1 MLSRNTLAQ
10 SDRSKRLAST
20 VRYSLAFAV
29 LVTACVGG
37 TCAVAQDMVRE
48 GGKVEL
54 NNTIPFEQRGVSVD
68 QNLGDEVP
76 LNLPLID
83 ANGKPAKTGY
93 FIDGRKPTIVTLNY
107 SNCPML
113 CNIQLTGLT
122 NSLNKLDLKIGRDF
136 RILTV
141 SIDPTESTKRIAET
155 KQLYVKELIKN
166 HPNVAEG
173 WEFCT
178 ARQPIITR
186 LAKVLGFNYK
196 YDRANKQYNHPAM
209 LAFVSPEGVISR
221 YSLKVDF
228 PPKQLRMALV
238 EAGEGTVGSKVD
250 QFILWC
256 YSYDP
261 DSNSYTPMAFR
272 IMKLAGATTI
282 CLMLACLAPYWVGR
296 KRDPNEQQSAESDES
311 DLSDENSNTISE

>member
-1 MLSRNTLAQ
+1 MKLTQ
-10 SDRSKRLAST
+10 SDRLGQIALT
-20 VRYSLAFAV
+20 FRYAFALAV
-29 LVTACVGG
+29 LVTV
-37 TCAVAQDMVRE
+37 CADERCALAQDIVRE
-48 GGKVEL
+48 GDNVEL
-54 NNTIPFEQRGVSVD
+54 NNSVPFEQRGVGVD
-68 QNLGDEVP
+68 QNLGDQIP

-83 ANGKPAKTGY
+83 SEGDPAKIGY
-93 FIDGRKPTIVTLNY
+93 FIDGKKPTIVTLNY

-113 CNIQLTGLT
+113 CNVQLTRLT
-122 NSLNKLDLKIGRDF
+122 ESLDKLDLKIGEDF

-141 SIDPTESTKRIAET
+141 SIDPAESTARIAET
-155 KQLYVKELIKN
+155 KKHYTDELIEN

-186 LAKVLGFNYK
+186 LAKVLGFKYK

-221 YSLKVDF
+221 YSLNIDF

-238 EAGEGTVGSKVD
+238 DAGKGTVGSKVD

-272 IMKLAGATTI
+272 IMKLAGATTV

-296 KRDPNEQQSAESDES
+296 KRGPSEQMSVESDET
-311 DLSDENSNTISE
+311 DLTDENSNTLSE